1 MRRTDFSTSRPR
13 EGRKKEKRGMEDE
26 KVKGGEEI
34 RINRKFSLKAEAR
47 REEKRGGANGV
58 VVWFGLVRR
67 KRQNLF
73 SRGER
78 RRLAGW
84 TN

>member
-1 MRRTDFSTSRPR
+1 MLGVVRRTDFSTGRPR

-47 REEKRGGANGV
+47 REEKRGERTEW
-58 VVWFGLVRR
+58 WFGLV
-67 KRQNLF
+67 
-73 SRGER
+73 
-78 RRLAGW
+78 W
-84 TN
+84 